1 MLMGIFAKEAVRVE
15 ENKSGRIAKTAIL
28 MVIVTICSKVLG
40 MLRDVLLANGYG
52 TTSAAVAF
60 DTASRLPVL
69 IFDFVIGGVITASF
83 IPVFNELLVK
93 KGKDEALKF
102 ANLYVNVIL
111 VITLLISVAGVLLA
125 SPLVTFLAPDIE
137 AETHVMAVSLTRVM
151 FPMIIF
157 TGLAF
162 SFVGI
167 LQSFGKFL
175 LPAVISLVSNLIMVL
190 YFLTLD
196 SRFGIW
202 GLAAAM
208 VLGWAAQAVIQMP
221 SAFSLGF
228 RFRPTLKF
236 GNPYLKKSL
245 LMALPILVSTWVQ
258 PFCNLLN
265 TRFASSIDG
274 GSAITAIG
282 YANRLYIVIVGVFS
296 FVATNLLFPFLSKA
310 EAKGDGEES
319 RRIANTSIRLLL
331 LVILPICAGV
341 FVLSLP
347 VCTLIYQRGEFTA
360 RDSAVTAQ
368 ALAYFAL
375 GMPFYAVNEVYTK
388 KFFSKQNT
396 LYPMITALCAIAA
409 NFLSLYFLAPALGV
423 RGIALSGTVAVV
435 VNVLLN
441 HILLAKIGEK
451 IITSADILEF
461 LKPVFAS
468 LVMGAA
474 VWFVYSKQN
483 FGVLAGTVLS
493 VLTGIMVYGIL
504 CIAFRQRDVVTFLK
518 TLTGGRKND

>member
-1 MLMGIFAKEAVRVE
+1 MG
-15 ENKSGRIAKTAIL
+15 ENKSGRIAGTAVF
-28 MVIVTICSKVLG
+28 MVVVTVCSKLLG

-52 TTSAAVAF
+52 TTVSAVAF
-60 DTASRLPVL
+60 DTASRLPIL

-93 KGKDEALKF
+93 KGREDALKF

-111 VITLLISVAGVLLA
+111 VITLAISALGVLLA

-137 AETHVMAVSLTRVM
+137 AEAHALAAMLTRVM

-190 YFLTLD
+190 YFVTLD
-196 SRFGIW
+196 SRFGVW
-202 GLAAAM
+202 GLAVAM
-208 VLGWAAQAVIQMP
+208 VLGWAAQAVVQMP
-221 SAFSLGF
+221 SAYALGF
-228 RFRPTLKF
+228 RFKPTLRF

-245 LMALPILVSTWVQ
+245 FMALPILVSTWVQ

-310 EAKGDGEES
+310 EAKGEREES
-319 RRIANTSIRLLL
+319 RRIANMSVRLLL
-331 LVILPICAGV
+331 LVILPITVGI
-341 FVLSLP
+341 FVLALP
-347 VCTLIYQRGEFTA
+347 VCTLIYQRGVFTA
-360 RDSAVTAQ
+360 RDSQVTAG
-368 ALAYFAL
+368 ALACFAL

-388 KFFSKQNT
+388 KFFSMQNT
-396 LYPMITALCAIAA
+396 LYPMISALCAIAA
-409 NFLSLYFLAPALGV
+409 NFVSLYFLAPALEV
-423 RGIALSGTVAVV
+423 RGIALSGAIAVA

-441 HILLAKIGEK
+441 HILLAKSGER
-451 IITSADILEF
+451 IITAKDTVEL

-468 LVMGAA
+468 VVMGAA
-474 VWFVYSKQN
+474 VYFVYAKQP
-483 FGVLAGTVLS
+483 FGVLLGTAIS
-493 VLTGIMVYGIL
+493 VLTGAAVYGAVCLIV
-504 CIAFRQRDVVTFLK
+504 RQKDVCDLLK
-518 TLTGGRKND
+518 KITGGRENG

>member
-1 MLMGIFAKEAVRVE
+1 
-15 ENKSGRIAKTAIL
+15 
-28 MVIVTICSKVLG
+28 MVIVTICSKILG

-60 DTASRLPVL
+60 DTASRLPIL

-93 KGKDEALKF
+93 KGRDEALKF

-111 VITLLISVAGVLLA
+111 VITFAISVAGVLLA
-125 SPLVTFLAPDIE
+125 SPLVTFLAPDV
-137 AETHVMAVSLTRVM
+137 AGETHVLAVSLSRIM

-196 SRFGIW
+196 SRFGVW
-202 GLAAAM
+202 GLATAM
-208 VLGWAAQAVIQMP
+208 VIGWAAQAVIQMP
-221 SAFSLGF
+221 CAYSLGF

-274 GSAITAIG
+274 GSAITAVG

-310 EAKGDGEES
+310 EAEGDVEES
-319 RRIANTSIRLLL
+319 RKMANTSIRLLL
-331 LVILPICAGV
+331 LVILPITAGV
-341 FVLSLP
+341 FVLALP
-347 VCTLIYQRGEFTA
+347 ACTLIYQRGEFTA
-360 RDSAVTAQ
+360 RDSTVTSQ
-368 ALAYFAL
+368 ALSCFAL

-409 NFLSLYFLAPALGV
+409 NFASLYFLAPAFGV
-423 RGIALSGTVAVV
+423 RGIAISGTVAVA
-435 VNVLLN
+435 VNVILN
-441 HILLAKIGEK
+441 HVLLAKTGEK
-451 IITSADILEF
+451 IITSADIVEF

-468 LVMGAA
+468 LVMGAT
-474 VWFVYSKQN
+474 VWLVYSKQS
-483 FGVLAGTVLS
+483 FGVLVGTLIS
-493 VLTGIMVYGIL
+493 VLTGVVVYGLL
-504 CIAFRQRDVVTFLK
+504 CVVFRQKDVTDILK
-518 TLTGGRKND
+518 KLTGGRKNG

>member
-1 MLMGIFAKEAVRVE
+1 ME
-15 ENKSGRIAKTAIL
+15 ENKSGRIAKTAVF
-28 MVIVTICSKVLG
+28 MVVVTICSKLLG

-52 TTSAAVAF
+52 TTMSAVAF
-60 DTASRLPVL
+60 DSASRLPIL

-111 VITLLISVAGVLLA
+111 VITFLISAVGVLLA
-125 SPLVTFLAPDIE
+125 SPLVSFLAPDIE
-137 AETHVMAVSLTRVM
+137 AQTHALAVSLSRIM

-221 SAFSLGF
+221 SAYALGF
-228 RFRPTLKF
+228 RFRPTLRF
-236 GNPYLKKSL
+236 GNPYLKRSL
-245 LMALPILVSTWVQ
+245 LMALPILISTWVQ

-310 EAKGDGEES
+310 EAQGDGEES
-319 RRIANTSIRLLL
+319 RKIANTSVRLLL
-331 LVILPICAGV
+331 LVILPITAGI
-341 FVLSLP
+341 FVLALP

-360 RDSAVTAQ
+360 QDSMVTSQ
-368 ALAYFAL
+368 ALACFAL
-375 GMPFYAVNEVYTK
+375 GMPFYAVNEIYTK
-388 KFFSKQNT
+388 KFFSMQNT
-396 LYPMITALCAIAA
+396 LYPMITALCAIVA
-409 NFLSLYFLAPALGV
+409 NFVSLYFLAPAFGV
-423 RGIALSGTVAVV
+423 RGIALSGAVAVA

-441 HILLAKIGEK
+441 HIMLAKSGER
-451 IITSADILEF
+451 IITASDAGEF
-461 LKPVFAS
+461 LKVVFAS

-474 VWFVYSKQN
+474 VYLVYSRQN
-483 FGVLAGTVLS
+483 FGVLLGTALS
-493 VLTGIMVYGIL
+493 VLTGVVVYGAVCAIV
-504 CIAFRQRDVVTFLK
+504 RQKDVADVMK
-518 TLTGGRKND
+518 KITGGRKNG

>member
-1 MLMGIFAKEAVRVE
+1 MK
-15 ENKSGRIAKTAIL
+15 ENKSGRIVRTAVF
-28 MVIVTICSKVLG
+28 MVIVTLFSKILG
-40 MLRDVLLANGYG
+40 MLRDVLLADAYG
-52 TTSAAVAF
+52 TTAAAVAF
-60 DTASRLPVL
+60 DTASRLPIL

-93 KGKDEALKF
+93 KGKDSALRF

-111 VITLLISVAGVLLA
+111 VITLVMSAAGVALA
-125 SPLVTFLAPDIE
+125 SPLVSFLAPDVSGEIH
-137 AETHVMAVSLTRVM
+137 ALAVLLTRIM

-196 SRFGIW
+196 SRFGIY
-202 GLAAAM
+202 GLAVAM
-208 VLGWAAQAVIQMP
+208 VAGWASQALIQIP
-221 SAFSLGF
+221 SVYGTGF
-228 RFRPTLKF
+228 RFRPTLRY
-236 GNPYLKKSL
+236 GDPYLKKSL
-245 LMALPILVSTWVQ
+245 LMALPIMVSTWVQ

-310 EAKGDGEES
+310 QAMGEEEES
-319 RRIANTSIRLLL
+319 RRIANMSVRVLL
-331 LVILPICAGV
+331 LVILPITVGLMMLA
-341 FVLSLP
+341 LP
-347 VCTLIYQRGEFTA
+347 ICTLIYERGEFTA
-360 RDSAVTAQ
+360 SDSVMTSQ
-368 ALAYFAL
+368 ALACFAA

-396 LYPMITALCAIAA
+396 KAPMITALCAIAA
-409 NFLSLYFLAPALGV
+409 NFAALSFLAPTLGV
-423 RGIALSGTVAVV
+423 RGIALSSAVAVL
-435 VNVLLN
+435 VNVVLN
-441 HILLAKIGEK
+441 HVLLARDGER
-451 IITSADILEF
+451 ILTLSDLPEI
-461 LKPVFAS
+461 LKPAFAS
-468 LVMGAA
+468 AVMGAA
-474 VWFVYSKQN
+474 VYFVYRGLDLGIPAKTAISVAVGALVYFAVCLTVRQKD
-483 FGVLAGTVLS
+483 VTLA
-493 VLTGIMVYGIL
+493 
-504 CIAFRQRDVVTFLK
+504 LK
-518 TLTGGRKND
+518 KLTGGRKNG

>member
-1 MLMGIFAKEAVRVE
+1 ME
-15 ENKSGRIAKTAIL
+15 ENKRGRIARTAVF
-28 MVIVTICSKVLG
+28 MVVVTICSKLLG

-52 TTSAAVAF
+52 TTVSAVAY

-111 VITLLISVAGVLLA
+111 VVTFIISALGVLLA
-125 SPLVTFLAPDIE
+125 SPLVTLLAPDIG
-137 AETHVMAVSLTRVM
+137 ADTHTLAVALSRIM

-157 TGLAF
+157 VGLAF

-175 LPAVISLVSNLIMVL
+175 LPAVISLVSNVIMVL

-202 GLAAAM
+202 GLAIAM
-208 VLGWAAQAVIQMP
+208 VLGWAAQAFVQMP
-221 SAFSLGF
+221 SAYSLGF
-228 RFRPTLKF
+228 RFRPCLRF
-236 GNPYLKKSL
+236 GDPYLKKSL

-310 EAKGDGEES
+310 EAQGEMEES
-319 RRIANTSIRLLL
+319 RKIANMSVRLLL
-331 LVILPICAGV
+331 LVMLPITVGI
-341 FVLSLP
+341 FVLALP

-360 RDSAVTAQ
+360 RDSAVTSQ
-368 ALAYFAL
+368 ALACFAL

-396 LYPMITALCAIAA
+396 VYPMISALCAIAA
-409 NFLSLYFLAPALGV
+409 NFAALYFLAPALGV
-423 RGIALSGTVAVV
+423 RGIALSGAVAVI
-435 VNVLLN
+435 VNVLIN
-441 HILLAKIGEK
+441 HILLAKSGEK
-451 IITSADILEF
+451 IITAADTVEF

-468 LVMGAA
+468 IVMGAA
-474 VWFVYSKQN
+474 VYFVYSKQN
-483 FGVLAGTVLS
+483 FGVLLGTALS
-493 VLTGIMVYGIL
+493 VLTGIVVYGAVCVL
-504 CIAFRQRDVVTFLK
+504 VRQKDICDVLK
-518 TLTGGRKND
+518 KLAGGRKDG

>member
-1 MLMGIFAKEAVRVE
+1 MK
-15 ENKSGRIAKTAIL
+15 ENKSGKIAKTAVF
-28 MVIVTICSKVLG
+28 MVVVTICSKLLG

-52 TTSAAVAF
+52 TTMSAVAF
-60 DTASRLPVL
+60 DTASRLPIL

-111 VITLLISVAGVLLA
+111 VITVAVSALGVLLA
-125 SPLVTFLAPDIE
+125 SPLVAFLAPDIE
-137 AETHVMAVSLTRVM
+137 AETHALAVLLTRVM

-162 SFVGI
+162 SFVGL

-196 SRFGIW
+196 SRFGIL
-202 GLAAAM
+202 GLAFAM
-208 VLGWAAQAVIQMP
+208 VLGWTAQAVIQMP
-221 SAFSLGF
+221 SAHALGY
-228 RFRPTLKF
+228 RFKPTLRF
-236 GNPYLKKSL
+236 GDPYLKKSL

-310 EAKGDGEES
+310 EAQGEQEES
-319 RRIANTSIRLLL
+319 RKMANMSVRLLL
-331 LVILPICAGV
+331 LLILPITVGI
-341 FVLSLP
+341 FVLALP
-347 VCTLIYQRGEFTA
+347 VCTLIYQRGVFTA

-368 ALAYFAL
+368 ALACFAL
-375 GMPFYAVNEVYTK
+375 SMPFYAVNEVYTK

-396 LYPMITALCAIAA
+396 VYPMISALCAIVA
-409 NFLSLYFLAPALGV
+409 NFAALYFLAPAFGV
-423 RGIALSGTVAVV
+423 RGIALSGAVAVA

-441 HILLAKIGEK
+441 HILLAKSGER
-451 IITSADILEF
+451 IITASDTVEF
-461 LKPVFAS
+461 LKPILSSA
-468 LVMGAA
+468 VMGVA
-474 VWFVYSKQN
+474 VYFVYAKQP
-483 FGVLAGTVLS
+483 FGVLSGTVLS
-493 VLTGIMVYGIL
+493 VLTGVVVYGAL
-504 CIAFRQRDVVTFLK
+504 CLIVRQRDVCDVLK
-518 TLTGGRKND
+518 KLTGGRKNG

>member
-1 MLMGIFAKEAVRVE
+1 MK
-15 ENKSGRIAKTAIL
+15 ENKSGRIAWTAIF
-28 MVIVTICSKVLG
+28 MVVATVCAKLLG

-52 TTSAAVAF
+52 TTMSAVAF
-60 DTASRLPVL
+60 DTASRLPIL

-93 KGKDEALKF
+93 KGKDDALKF

-111 VITLLISVAGVLLA
+111 VITLAISALGVLLA
-125 SPLVTFLAPDIE
+125 SPLVTFLAPDISV
-137 AETHVMAVSLTRVM
+137 ETHALAVTLTRLM

-202 GLAAAM
+202 GLSVAM
-208 VLGWAAQAVIQMP
+208 VLGWAVQAVIQMP
-221 SAFSLGF
+221 SAHSMGF
-228 RFRPTLKF
+228 RFKPTLRF
-236 GNPYLKKSL
+236 CNPYLKKSL

-265 TRFASSIDG
+265 IRFASSIDG

-310 EAKGDGEES
+310 EAQGEREES
-319 RRIANTSIRLLL
+319 RRIANMSIRLLM
-331 LVILPICAGV
+331 LVILPITVGI
-341 FVLSLP
+341 FVLALP
-347 VCTLIYQRGEFTA
+347 VCTLIYERGAFTA
-360 RDSAVTAQ
+360 QDSQVTAQ
-368 ALAYFAL
+368 ALACFTL

-388 KFFSKQNT
+388 KFFSMQNT
-396 LYPMITALCAIAA
+396 LYPMISALCAIAA
-409 NFLSLYFLAPALGV
+409 NFVSLYFLAPALGV
-423 RGIALSGTVAVV
+423 RGIALSGTVAVA

-441 HILLAKIGEK
+441 HILLAKSGER
-451 IITSADILEF
+451 IVTAADTIELF
-461 LKPVFAS
+461 KPGFAS
-468 LVMGAA
+468 AVMGVA
-474 VWFVYSKQN
+474 VYFVYTNQP
-483 FGVLAGTVLS
+483 FGVLFGTALA
-493 VLTGIMVYGIL
+493 VLTGIVVYGAVCLIVG
-504 CIAFRQRDVVTFLK
+504 QRDVREALK
-518 TLTGGRKND
+518 KITGGRKNG

>member
-1 MLMGIFAKEAVRVE
+1 MG
-15 ENKSGRIAKTAIL
+15 ENKSGRIARTAVF
-28 MVIVTICSKVLG
+28 MVIITLSSKLLG
-40 MLRDVLLANGYG
+40 MLRDILLANGYG
-52 TTSAAVAF
+52 TTEAAVAF
-60 DTASRLPVL
+60 DTASRLPIL

-93 KGKDEALKF
+93 KGRDEALRF

-111 VITLLISVAGVLLA
+111 VITLVISAAGVFFA
-125 SPLVTFLAPDIE
+125 SPLVSFLAPDIE
-137 AETHVMAVSLTRVM
+137 ASTHILAVSLTRIM

-196 SRFGIW
+196 SRFGIY

-208 VLGWAAQAVIQMP
+208 VLGWASQAVIQLP
-221 SAFSLGF
+221 SVYASGF
-228 RFRPTLKF
+228 RFKPDLHF
-236 GNPYLKKSL
+236 GDPYLKRSL
-245 LMALPILVSTWVQ
+245 FMALPIMISTWVQ

-310 EAKGDGEES
+310 QAKGDEDGS
-319 RRIANTSIRLLL
+319 RKIANMSVRLLL
-331 LVILPICAGV
+331 LIILPIAAGIL
-341 FVLSLP
+341 VLALP
-347 VCTLIYQRGEFTA
+347 VCRLIYQRGEFTA
-360 RDSAVTAQ
+360 SDSAMTAK
-368 ALAYFAL
+368 ALACFAI

-396 LYPMITALCAIAA
+396 LAPMITALCAIGVNFAA
-409 NFLSLYFLAPALGV
+409 LYALAPLMGV
-423 RGIALSGTVAVV
+423 GGIALSSVAAIF

-441 HILLAKIGEK
+441 HILLARDGEMILTLSDLPELLK
-451 IITSADILEF
+451 LLISAAI
-461 LKPVFAS
+461 
-468 LVMGAA
+468 MGAA
-474 VWFVYSKQN
+474 VYFVYSALEIE
-483 FGVLAGTVLS
+483 FVAGLAVSVAVGVAVYGALCILLRQKDVMS
-493 VLTGIMVYGIL
+493 VLKKI
-504 CIAFRQRDVVTFLK
+504 F
-518 TLTGGRKND
+518 GGRENG